1 MSRLPQTK
9 ATLTPILIRREGD
22 EPFLLRRVTSFS
34 LAARLVG
41 GEGEVGES
49 GKKEDRGVGEESLQ
63 EPSVR
68 GGKDAG
74 EEPRQEKGG
83 DGSKN

>member
-1 MSRLPQTK
+1 M
-9 ATLTPILIRREGD
+9 
-22 EPFLLRRVTSFS
+22 
-34 LAARLVG
+34 
-41 GEGEVGES
+41 GEGR
-49 GKKEDRGVGEESLQ
+49 KEEDGGVGEESLQ

-68 GGKDAG
+68 GGEDAG

>member
-1 MSRLPQTK
+1 M
-9 ATLTPILIRREGD
+9 
-22 EPFLLRRVTSFS
+22 
-34 LAARLVG
+34 
-41 GEGEVGES
+41 GEG
-49 GKKEDRGVGEESLQ
+49 GKEEDGGVGEESLQ

-68 GGKDAG
+68 GGEDAG

>member
-1 MSRLPQTK
+1 M
-9 ATLTPILIRREGD
+9 
-22 EPFLLRRVTSFS
+22 
-34 LAARLVG
+34 
-41 GEGEVGES
+41 GES